1 VSEQSIPDVLESNLT
16 HDEKVAAKPTIMAAI
31 GKHYANIEAGK
42 VVVGEL
48 EAAAAVDICKVV
60 KLFGKG
66 PHKMP
71 LAGRPNMAVMFR
83 KDGDTY
89 RMTAREIT

>member
-1 VSEQSIPDVLESNLT
+1 MT
-16 HDEKVAAKPTIMAAI
+16 HDEKVAAKPTILAAI

-42 VVVGEL
+42 AVVGEL
-48 EAAAAVDICKVV
+48 EAAAAEDIRKAV
-60 KLFGKG
+60 KIYGNG

-71 LAGRPNMAVMFR
+71 LGGKPNMIVTFR

-89 RMTAREIT
+89 RMSARNMDEIT